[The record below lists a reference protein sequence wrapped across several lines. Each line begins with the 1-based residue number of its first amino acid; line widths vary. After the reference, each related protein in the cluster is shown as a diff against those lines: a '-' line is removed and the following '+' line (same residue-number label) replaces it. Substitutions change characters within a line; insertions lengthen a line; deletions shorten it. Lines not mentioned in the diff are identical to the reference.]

1 MIVVQAPAK
10 LNLTL
15 EIVGRREDGYHLLE
29 SVMQSIDLCDYVTL
43 SFAEGQG
50 VPAAGGAPGAQVRL
64 IDNGVRADGVPL
76 DENNLASRAVQRLR
90 EAVAAGRFARSK
102 GVGLGAGRELAPL
115 AIQIDKRIPV
125 AAGLAGGSANAAA
138 ALIGANELW
147 QLGLSQEELARLG
160 AELGAD
166 VPFCVLGG
174 TAVARG
180 IGEQLEP
187 IPGVPPLAVVV
198 ATPNV
203 RVATADVYARYDEWF
218 GPRAWDPGAA
228 RSRTEAMA
236 AALHRGDVT
245 AVAALL
251 FNALEPVTTRLHPEV
266 AELKEAVLRAGAVGA
281 AMCGSGPSVFGLAR
295 DDEHARRL
303 AERLARPGLF
313 VAACRFAGGG
323 RRILE
328 KERRT

>member
-1 MIVVQAPAK
+1 
-10 LNLTL
+10 
-15 EIVGRREDGYHLLE
+15 
-29 SVMQSIDLCDYVTL
+29 
-43 SFAEGQG
+43 
-50 VPAAGGAPGAQVRL
+50 
-64 IDNGVRADGVPL
+64 
-76 DENNLASRAVQRLR
+76 
-90 EAVAAGRFARSK
+90 
-102 GVGLGAGRELAPL
+102 
-115 AIQIDKRIPV
+115 
-125 AAGLAGGSANAAA
+125 
-138 ALIGANELW
+138 
-147 QLGLSQEELARLG
+147 
-160 AELGAD
+160 
-166 VPFCVLGG
+166 
-174 TAVARG
+174 
-180 IGEQLEP
+180 
-187 IPGVPPLAVVV
+187 
-198 ATPNV
+198 
-203 RVATADVYARYDEWF
+203 
-218 GPRAWDPGAA
+218 
-228 RSRTEAMA
+228 MA